1 MPASY
6 SKKPSSIALWIDNV
20 VGGYVMKLLWHSLC
34 IEVHMYFYRQSRS
47 QGEKGKHFQKAY
59 YHQEQLLMVK
69 FNKTKLPL

>member
-1 MPASY
+1 
-6 SKKPSSIALWIDNV
+6 
-20 VGGYVMKLLWHSLC
+20 MKLLWHSLC